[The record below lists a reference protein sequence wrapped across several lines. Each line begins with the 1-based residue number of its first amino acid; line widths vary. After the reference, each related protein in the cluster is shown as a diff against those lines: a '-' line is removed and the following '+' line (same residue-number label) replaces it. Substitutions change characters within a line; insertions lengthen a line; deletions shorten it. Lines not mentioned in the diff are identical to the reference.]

1 MTKIR
6 MTKMQWMARETVLE
20 RASQAADDVVSQAPS
35 PIDPLAVVRKEGRR
49 LLRCQGDNFG
59 DAFDGQLKYHAS
71 RRCFVLLYNTK
82 YDQGIENG
90 HHPRTRF
97 SIAHELGH
105 YFLDK
110 HRAYLMGG
118 GEAHQSRSEFTSDA
132 IVERE
137 ADIFASTLLM
147 PSRLARPLVNQGE
160 LTLDVIREL
169 ADTFRLSLVATSL
182 RAVRISDFPC
192 ALVGLRDGCVAW
204 CFRSKSLADAGFYP
218 PETRSPQ
225 SVSALAQLKAFESG
239 LAVADSGSALSS
251 KWFRTYDRDN
261 LDNLHVDEHF
271 IPVPAMGT
279 LVVLLSVPEDEM
291 SQDDYS

>member
-6 MTKMQWMARETVLE
+6 MTKMEWMARETLLE
-20 RASQAADDVVSQAPS
+20 RASQVADDVVSQMPS
-35 PIDPLAVVRKEGRR
+35 PIDPLAVAREEGRR
-49 LLRCQGDNFG
+49 LLRCQGDDFG

-118 GEAHQSRSEFTSDA
+118 GHAHLSRSDFTSDA

-147 PSRLARPLVNQGE
+147 PSRLARCLVNQGE

-218 PETRSPQ
+218 PENRQPQ
-225 SVSALAQLKAFESG
+225 SITALARWKAFQSG
-239 LAVADSGSALSS
+239 LVVDASGSALS
-251 KWFRTYDRDN
+251 KQWFRTYDRDH
-261 LDNLHVDEHF
+261 LDNLHVDEHY
-271 IPVPAMGT
+271 IPVPSMAT
-279 LVVLLSVPEDEM
+279 LIVLLSIPEEEIF
-291 SQDDYS
+291 QGDDS